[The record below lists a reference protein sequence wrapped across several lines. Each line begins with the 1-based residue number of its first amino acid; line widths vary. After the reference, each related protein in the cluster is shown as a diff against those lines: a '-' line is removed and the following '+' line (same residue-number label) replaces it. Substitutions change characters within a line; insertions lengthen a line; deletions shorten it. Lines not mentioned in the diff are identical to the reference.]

1 MKKETDEPLVINDET
16 YAPALAALES
26 LCFPGGWSSGQY
38 AKVLGDAHYLVLA
51 LQSGDA
57 VLAYAVLYH
66 VLDELEILNIGTH
79 PEHRRTGLAARLLR
93 HIQEKLCPQYGIRRI
108 VLDVRPSN
116 TPAVRLY
123 GRFNFV
129 EVGRR
134 PRYYSPDGED
144 ALLLE
149 WGRPE

>member
-38 AKVLGDAHYLVLA
+38 AKVLGDSHYLVLA

-79 PEHRRTGLAARLLR
+79 PEHR
-93 HIQEKLCPQYGIRRI
+93 LCPQYGIRRI

-149 WGRPE
+149 WVRPE